1 MKLQIHKPQYNFCA
15 SLVGL
20 NRKTQPLLQQ
30 YQQEFQA
37 YTWVKLLESPSPFS
51 FDQALLLCEH
61 SENQWYVWIPDY
73 GAAVMHVSQL
83 NET

>member
-1 MKLQIHKPQYNFCA
+1 MIQIHEPQYNFCA

-20 NRKTQPLLQQ
+20 NRLTQPPLQQ
-30 YQQEFQA
+30 YQQKFQA
-37 YTWVKLLESPSPFS
+37 YTWVKLLESLSPFS
-51 FDQALLLCEH
+51 FDEALLLYEH